1 MRISDWSSDVCS
13 SDLIVGGLQ
22 PDFAAVAVAAFIG
35 ARVERAGTE
44 FLPEIGI
51 ILRLGMVGRA
61 AYPVVLAGD
70 LFQAIAH
77 QAQEICVGS
86 KDRAVQPEFDP
97 RLVAVEGNRKHQG
110 LNSSTTCAIRIPS
123 YA

>member
-44 FLPEIGI
+44 FLLELGI
-51 ILRLGMVGRA
+51 NLRLGMVGSEE
-61 AYPVVLAGD
+61 YPEVLAGD
-70 LFQAIAH
+70 HVQAIAH
-77 QAQEICVGS
+77 QAQEMGGGSQETRKSVG
-86 KDRAVQPEFDP
+86 
-97 RLVAVEGNRKHQG
+97 EGK
-110 LNSSTTCAIRIPS
+110 SV
-123 YA
+123 